1 MKIKEKTI
9 KKRVF
14 NLLNKMR
21 GEEMYRFKFD
31 DSFLKVVENSF
42 GNKQDEQTLNVSN
55 ERVEDNN
62 EQCKDESSN
71 KLE

>member
-1 MKIKEKTI
+1 
-9 KKRVF
+9 
-14 NLLNKMR
+14 
-21 GEEMYRFKFD
+21 MYRFKFD

-42 GNKQDEQTLNVSN
+42 ENKQDEQTLNVSN

-62 EQCKDESSN
+62 EQCEDESTN